1 MPRPL
6 ANSNSSHQT
15 GDQDGGNAVE
25 ESGLTRKQIIEA
37 ELLNS
42 IVDKADPSE
51 YFARRA
57 SLREAY
63 QGICNQLEEKCEVDK
78 GGNSL
83 LIDDL
88 QKSLNDVERSYQ
100 DIGAGGKELAADAE
114 TLVSI
119 AKTLSVQVNMLHNAN
134 AERVVTPEN
143 FANALILWMNSQPQ
157 CAQHTPSVCNP
168 LLIDETEV
176 DSEDPPSG
184 MSQVK
189 NSLDESESVSAP
201 PKISFDQWRWFGRQN
216 YGTLTYDVSINNVSL
231 QTKVPNDQVVA
242 SSEVVNKERA
252 KRQKDV
258 KEEAVVLKDKHLE
271 SVDDEVSVARE
282 LDKVRKALKKAWK
295 DDSSIDYFK
304 FVMDP
309 TDFGMTVQNM
319 FYISFLIKDGHVRL
333 SMSDEQ
339 LPVLLPVSDE
349 ERQNLQVDNRS
360 AAATNQAIISLSY
373 EDWEEMA
380 RAMNS

>member
-15 GDQDGGNAVE
+15 GNEDGRNAVE
-25 ESGLTRKQIIEA
+25 ENGLTRKQIIEA
-37 ELLNS
+37 ESLNS

-51 YFARRA
+51 RA
-57 SLREAY
+57 SLCEAY
-63 QGICNQLEEKCEVDK
+63 QGICNQLEEKCEVDS

-83 LIDDL
+83 LNDDL

-100 DIGAGGKELAADAE
+100 DIGAGDKEVATDAE

-119 AKTLSVQVNMLHNAN
+119 AN

-143 FANALILWMNSQPQ
+143 FANALPR
-157 CAQHTPSVCNP
+157 CAQHPPSVSNP
-168 LLIDETEV
+168 LLLDETEV
-176 DSEDPPSG
+176 DSEDSPSG
-184 MSQVK
+184 MSQVE
-189 NSLDESESVSAP
+189 NNLDESEGVSAP

-216 YGTLTYDVSINNVSL
+216 YGTLTHDVSIKNVSL

-242 SSEVVNKERA
+242 SSEVVKMKQA
-252 KRQKDV
+252 QRQKDV
-258 KEEAVVLKDKHLE
+258 KEEAVVLENKHLE
-271 SVDDEVSVARE
+271 SVDDEVSLARE

-295 DDSSIDYFK
+295 DESSICYFK
-304 FVMDP
+304 FVLDP

-319 FYISFLIKDGHVRL
+319 LYISYLIKDGHVR
-333 SMSDEQ
+333 MTMNDEQ

-349 ERQNLQVDNRS
+349 ERQNLLDNKS
-360 AAATNQAIISLSY
+360 AAVTNQAIISFSY
-373 EDWEEMA
+373 EDWEELV